1 MSKLKDISYSFI
13 FPERLKLSRK
23 KYFTSALKLD
33 RHHALEMPETNFI
46 SIFICDILTNS
57 KMLQDDND
65 AMFSNKVM
73 LMKI

>member
-1 MSKLKDISYSFI
+1 MSKLKEISYSFI

-33 RHHALEMPETNFI
+33 RHNTLEMPETNSTF
-46 SIFICDILTNS
+46 IFICDILTNN

-65 AMFSNKVM
+65 AMFSNIIK
-73 LMKI
+73 LMNS